1 MLTDQ
6 KGGSSDDDSLTLFFV
21 CRGIYDY
28 ANRPKGDSSDDDDE
42 VDEAEGGASTN
53 AESVVSLK
61 NDTNEDN
68 SDSSDV
74 SDVVV
79 PVDYIFP
86 GYTTFRLWGPFAPP
100 EDRLL
105 LFENN
110 DAPKN
115 AAALSRA
122 AKRKLELE
130 DKKIDRAADHTSKRG
145 FSTGQCI
152 SIEGL
157 FVQKKMQ

>member
-1 MLTDQ
+1 M
-6 KGGSSDDDSLTLFFV
+6 
-21 CRGIYDY
+21 YDY
-28 ANRPKGDSSDDDDE
+28 VNRSKGDSSDDDDE
-42 VDEAEGGASTN
+42 VDEAKGGASAN
-53 AESVVSLK
+53 AKSVASLK
-61 NDTNEDN
+61 NDTNADN

-79 PVDYIFP
+79 PDDYIFP
-86 GYTTFRLWGPFAPP
+86 GYMTFRLWGPFAPP

-130 DKKIDRAADHTSKRG
+130 DKKIDRDADNTSKRG
-145 FSTGQCI
+145 FSTDQRI
-152 SIEGL
+152 SIEGI
-157 FVQKKMQ
+157 FVQKKMQQQ